1 MRRWV
6 VVAVVA
12 VAAVGVL
19 ATAVTAAAIQRQRER
34 EARLAA
40 IDIAEQF
47 AIAWETGDW
56 ERLDALVHDPEVGA
70 GAAHAQASEAL
81 RLTDAEVTLAD
92 VAFDG
97 AADEGGRASYAASFT
112 VAGLGEW
119 DYAGDFGLV
128 PTDSEWVVEWT
139 PATLHPDLA
148 DGQRLERERHWLPR
162 APLLDRHGADLSA
175 GPFGGLAG
183 SLGEAT
189 AEQLEELGVPYLP
202 GDVVGQSGMQRSLER
217 RLAGDPGGEIRI
229 VAGEGEV
236 VKVLQEFPSTDPQP
250 VRTTLDPAVQGAGSA
265 ALAPIG
271 RPSALVAVDVPTGEV
286 RAAVNSPVAGFDRA
300 LSGRYPPGSTFKVV
314 TTAALLAGGL
324 DPAATVQCPG
334 RYTVGGRS
342 FRNAGFSA
350 LGPISFREAFAES
363 CNTAFVSQAEQLP
376 EGVLETTARLFGFN
390 VDYDVG
396 VPVADARFPEPTDAV
411 DHVAAS
417 IGQGRVEATPLHM
430 ASVAAAV
437 ARGQWVAP
445 RILVDEPADP
455 VVGEPLPA
463 PVAAQ
468 MADLM
473 RHAVAA
479 GTGTEAQVPGE
490 PVAGKTGTAEFG
502 AGSATHAW
510 FIAYRGDLAIA
521 VLVDGGGFGG
531 AVAAPAAARFF
542 TTLG

>member
-19 ATAVTAAAIQRQRER
+19 VTAVTAAAIQRQRER

-47 AIAWETGDW
+47 VIAWQTGDW

-81 RLTDAEVTLAD
+81 QLTDAEVTLTD

-97 AADEGGRASYAASFT
+97 AADGARAEYAASFT
-112 VAGLGEW
+112 VAGLGQW
-119 DYAGDFGLV
+119 DYAGRFGLV
-128 PTDSEWVVEWT
+128 PTDTEWVVDWT
-139 PATLHPDLA
+139 PAAVHPDLDA
-148 DGQRLERERHWLPR
+148 GQRLERERRWPPR

-183 SLGEAT
+183 SVAEVT
-189 AEQLEELGVPYLP
+189 AEQLEELGVPYVP
-202 GDVVGQSGMQRSLER
+202 GDVVGQSGFQQTLER
-217 RLAGDPGGEIRI
+217 RLAGQPGGEIRI
-229 VAGEGEV
+229 VAGDGQV
-236 VKVLQEFPSTDPQP
+236 VAVLQEFPSTDPEP
-250 VRTTLDPAVQGAGSA
+250 IRTTLDPAVQEAGRG

-271 RPSALVAVDVPTGEV
+271 SPSALVAVDVPTGEV
-286 RAAVNSPVAGFDRA
+286 RAAVNSPAAGFDRA

-324 DPAATVQCPG
+324 DPAATVPCPG

-350 LGPISFREAFAES
+350 LGPISFRDAFAES

-376 EGVLETTARLFGFN
+376 EGALETTARQFGFN
-390 VDYDVG
+390 VDYDIG
-396 VPVADARFPEPTDAV
+396 VPVADARFPDPADAV
-411 DHVAAS
+411 EHVAAS

-437 ARGQWVAP
+437 ARGQWLAP
-445 RILVDEPADP
+445 RILADEPADP
-455 VVGEPLPA
+455 VAGEPLPA
-463 PVAAQ
+463 PLAAQ

-479 GTGTEAQVPGE
+479 GTATEAQVPGD
-490 PVAGKTGTAEFG
+490 PVAGKTGTAEYG
-502 AGSATHAW
+502 AGSRTHAW
-510 FIAYRGDLAIA
+510 FIAYRGDLAVA

-542 TTLG
+542 TALG